1 MNESMNGSESKD
13 GFFYGWVIVAIST
26 FALLI
31 SNGLSIGGIPVFYK
45 PLRED
50 FVRTGAVAAE
60 NAESFIA
67 LGATLTFLTAGV
79 TAPFAGWLIQKF
91 SIRTMMLLGCV
102 ILGSGLVIHS
112 QATTAGVVYLSRIVM
127 GASLG
132 FVGVLATT
140 VLVST
145 WFVRMRGMALGILLT
160 GTSVGGVTIPLIANP
175 LIERFGWRYAM
186 VLVSLAVWIV
196 LVPAIIFLV
205 KNHPSDMGLY
215 PDGDSPDI
223 DDDIPD
229 GNAEAPKPKL
239 EGMTLFEAMRTP
251 VFWIFALCAAL
262 IFYPIF
268 VVSQQFILYLQTPK
282 IGLTSQQGAFA
293 LSALFFVSV
302 GGKFFF
308 GFLSDRFSPTR
319 VMLLCTSVMFA
330 ATFIL
335 LSLNAT
341 TAFLFLIPMGL
352 GYGGSFVLLQRL
364 VADYFGTREYPKIL
378 GVITVIETI
387 GAAIGGIFTGR
398 LADAAGGDY
407 TQAFYIVILVTATAW
422 LLVLVLNF
430 LVKPK
435 EQAV

>member
-1 MNESMNGSESKD
+1 MTGNEQNK
-13 GFFYGWVIVAIST
+13 FFYGWVIVAIAT

-45 PLRED
+45 PLREE

-67 LGATLTFLTAGV
+67 LGATLTFLTAGL
-79 TAPFAGWLIQKF
+79 TAPIAGWLIQRF
-91 SIRTMMLLGCV
+91 SIKTMMIVGSV
-102 ILGSGLVIHS
+102 ILGSGLILHS
-112 QATTAGVVYLSRIVM
+112 QATTASMVYLSRIIM

-132 FVGVLATT
+132 CVGVLATT
-140 VLVST
+140 VLVSA
-145 WFVRMRGMALGILLT
+145 WFERRRGIALGILLT
-160 GTSVGGVTIPLIANP
+160 GTSIGGVVIPQIANP
-175 LIERFGWRYAM
+175 LIVSYGWRTAM
-186 VLVSLAVWIV
+186 FLVSLVIWLILIPSV
-196 LVPAIIFLV
+196 ILLV
-205 KNHPSDMGLY
+205 KNNPKDLGLF
-215 PDGDSPDI
+215 PDGDAPDI
-223 DDDIPD
+223 EEESEEKES
-229 GNAEAPKPKL
+229 EAVKQEVKGL
-239 EGMTLFEAMRTP
+239 TLGEAVKTP
-251 VFWIFALCAAL
+251 VFWIFAACAAM

-308 GFLSDRFSPTR
+308 GFLSDKFSPTR
-319 VMLLCTSVMFA
+319 VMLLCTTVMLL
-330 ATFIL
+330 ATFVL
-335 LSLNAT
+335 LSLTAT

-364 VADYFGTREYPKIL
+364 VADYFGNREYPKIL
-378 GVITVIETI
+378 GVITVVETI
-387 GAAIGGIFTGR
+387 GAAIGGILTGR

-407 TQAFYIVILVTATAW
+407 TQAFYVVIAVTAMSW
-422 LLVLVLNF
+422 LLVVILNF

-435 EQAV
+435 EHMA